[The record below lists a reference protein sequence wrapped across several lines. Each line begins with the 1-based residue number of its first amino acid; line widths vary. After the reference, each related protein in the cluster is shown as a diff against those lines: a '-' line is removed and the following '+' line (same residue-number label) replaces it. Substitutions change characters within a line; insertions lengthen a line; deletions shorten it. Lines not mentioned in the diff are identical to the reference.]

1 MKPVG
6 RCALVL
12 VASLLAFASAGCGGG
27 GGDDGGGERATRP
40 LPVAPEDIRL
50 RSPVFKDGG
59 RIPALHTCDGVD
71 LSPPLEWTTVPEGTR
86 SIALVIL
93 DPDAAGGAFVHWT
106 LSEINNRAEALG
118 EGSVPPKAKEGKNSF
133 GNDEYAGPCPP
144 RGDRPHRYVF
154 ALYALRA
161 KSGLDEGASPNEVL
175 EKIEQ
180 LALERALLTGRYGR

>member
-1 MKPVG
+1 MKPLG
-6 RCALVL
+6 RWLLVL
-12 VASLLAFASAGCGGG
+12 IPSLLALALAAC
-27 GGDDGGGERATRP
+27 GGDDDGAGGVRATRP

-50 RSPVFKDGG
+50 RSSAFKDGET
-59 RIPALHTCDGVD
+59 IPALHTCDGVE

-86 SIALVIL
+86 SVALVVI

-106 LSEINNRAEALG
+106 MYDIDNRSEALG
-118 EGSVPPKAKEGKNSF
+118 EGSVPPKAKQGKNSF
-133 GNDEYAGPCPP
+133 GNEEYAGPCPP
-144 RGDRPHRYVF
+144 RGDGPHRYVF

-161 KSGLDEGASPNEVL
+161 RSGLDEGASPNEVL